1 MLSSVIEFRLTF
13 VESSEPS
20 LSKLSRADSK
30 SGSSK
35 ISSGN
40 VINISDCEEDEGPD
54 YPFRLNAMQTAPG

>member
-1 MLSSVIEFRLTF
+1 MSRLIL

-40 VINISDCEEDEGPD
+40 VINISDCEDEGPD
-54 YPFRLNAMQTAPG
+54 YSFRLNSMETAPG